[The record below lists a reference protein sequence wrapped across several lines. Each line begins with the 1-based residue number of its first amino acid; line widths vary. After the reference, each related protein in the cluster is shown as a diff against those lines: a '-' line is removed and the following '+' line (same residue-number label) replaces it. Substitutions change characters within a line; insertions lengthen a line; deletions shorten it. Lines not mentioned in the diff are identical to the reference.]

1 MTGATERSDGDELR
15 GAFET
20 ILVGE
25 PEPPFHD
32 TVSAAIDGGRRLRRR
47 RRAATTAGLATTLV
61 LAVVSFWAL
70 GRYESEPIRPTG
82 PARSPVSSPSN
93 ASTGSP
99 VPTVSPK
106 ASHSPVPTVSVEPS
120 YDPWGVPVAERTP

>member
-1 MTGATERSDGDELR
+1 MTGAADRSDGDELR

-47 RRAATTAGLATTLV
+47 RRAAATTGLAMGLV
-61 LAVVSFWAL
+61 VAVVSFWAL
-70 GRYESEPIRPTG
+70 GRYESEPIQPTG
-82 PARSPVSSPSN
+82 PARSPVSSPSD
-93 ASTGSP
+93 APTGSP
-99 VPTVSPK
+99 VPTVSPE
-106 ASHSPVPTVSVEPS
+106 ASQGPQGKS
-120 YDPWGVPVAERTP
+120 VAERTP